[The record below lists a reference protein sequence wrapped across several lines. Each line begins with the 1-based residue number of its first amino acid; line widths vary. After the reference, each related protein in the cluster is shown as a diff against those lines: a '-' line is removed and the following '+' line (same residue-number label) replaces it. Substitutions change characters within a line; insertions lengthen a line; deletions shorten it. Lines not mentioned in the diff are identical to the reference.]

1 MSEKLIKLEEKL
13 DEKLDKINDKLSS
26 IDITLVKQ
34 EANLQEH
41 MRRSLAN
48 EEAIELLATELKP
61 VQAHVLIMNNV
72 FKIIGVLTTF
82 LGFIGAIIKTFF

>member
-13 DEKLDKINDKLSS
+13 DEKLDKITDKLNS

-34 EANLQEH
+34 EMNLQEH
-41 MRRSLAN
+41 MKRTELAEISLGV
-48 EEAIELLATELKP
+48 LKDELKP
-61 VQAHVLIMNNV
+61 VQAHVLIMNNI
-72 FKIIGVLTTF
+72 FKVIGVLTTF